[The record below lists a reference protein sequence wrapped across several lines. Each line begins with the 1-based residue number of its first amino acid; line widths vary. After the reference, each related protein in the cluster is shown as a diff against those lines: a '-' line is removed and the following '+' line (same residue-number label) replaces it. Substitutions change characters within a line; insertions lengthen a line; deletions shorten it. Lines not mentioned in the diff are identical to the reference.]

1 MVVMDDNGI
10 VRTKGRV
17 NAVGYTMDAIILP
30 PESRVTF
37 LLVRFYHEKYH
48 YLAHETEW
56 YKIQILYSA
65 PKSTAQIRKKSQLCK
80 KSFTNFVGHQEKFI
94 PIMVLIS
101 RPRRRRY
108 ERSWSRSTSI
118 KLQSSSTALNGN
130 LTLQEPLTWAVLGK
144 D

>member
-48 YLAHETEW
+48 YLAHETE
-56 YKIQILYSA
+56 
-65 PKSTAQIRKKSQLCK
+65 
-80 KSFTNFVGHQEKFI
+80 
-94 PIMVLIS
+94 
-101 RPRRRRY
+101 
-108 ERSWSRSTSI
+108 
-118 KLQSSSTALNGN
+118 
-130 LTLQEPLTWAVLGK
+130 
-144 D
+144 